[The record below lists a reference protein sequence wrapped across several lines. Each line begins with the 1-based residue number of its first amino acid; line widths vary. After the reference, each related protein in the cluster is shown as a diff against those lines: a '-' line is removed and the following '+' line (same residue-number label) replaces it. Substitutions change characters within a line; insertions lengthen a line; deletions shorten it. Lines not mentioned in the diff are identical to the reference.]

1 MSERDK
7 NFHDEQ
13 QAKAKDALEE
23 LARPGVSPLG
33 SSLAD
38 AANRTRD
45 HFGAADADQ
54 DDRIEVWGKRVA
66 RIAALGFVIWLIWSL
81 LHDLRLAG

>member
-7 NFHDEQ
+7 HFQDEQ
-13 QAKAKDALEE
+13 QAKAKEALAEF
-23 LARPGVSPLG
+23 ARPGISPLG

-54 DDRIEVWGKRVA
+54 DDRIEVWGKRIA
-66 RIAALGFVIWLIWSL
+66 RIAALGFVVWLIWSL
-81 LHDLRLAG
+81 LHDLRLVS

>member
-13 QAKAKDALEE
+13 QAKAKEV
-23 LARPGVSPLG
+23 LAQLSRPGVSPLG